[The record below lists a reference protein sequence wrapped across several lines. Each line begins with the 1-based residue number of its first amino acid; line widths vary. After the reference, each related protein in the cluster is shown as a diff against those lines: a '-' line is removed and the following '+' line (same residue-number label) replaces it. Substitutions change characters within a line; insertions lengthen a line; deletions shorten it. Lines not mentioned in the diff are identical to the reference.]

1 MCWNLVIAC
10 VISVAV
16 CFIGE
21 YLHKRCVH
29 APLLVDDPVTSAHSS
44 PRLSSPYVMAQ
55 ESVDLAQAA
64 FAEGR
69 WSDCI
74 DHYTEVIDAGYALTS
89 AWARRGVA
97 KHERGDSHDALGAL
111 CSLLHPVCGCH
122 AALHSI
128 RAGVLGSVEVLARAC
143 AVDLTTALEIDREA
157 RMPNSKHDG
166 VMALNAYH
174 RGSALNTRGRVR
186 NSQPETGL

>member
-1 MCWNLVIAC
+1 MWSSDARTAGAHHRSGGGDGWARPLAIRPKSRTRSESQRSSRRSTTSRLCAVASNPVEPGVLWLPSTNRVP
-10 VISVAV
+10 VRVSMRRRRISCAGTWSSPASFQSQCASSGSICTSGV
-16 CFIGE
+16 
-21 YLHKRCVH
+21 YSN
-29 APLLVDDPVTSAHSS
+29 PPSTTVTSAHSP
-44 PRLSSPYVMAQ
+44 PRVSSPYVMAQ

-111 CSLLHPVCGCH
+111 CP
-122 AALHSI
+122 
-128 RAGVLGSVEVLARAC
+128 
-143 AVDLTTALEIDREA
+143 
-157 RMPNSKHDG
+157 
-166 VMALNAYH
+166 
-174 RGSALNTRGRVR
+174 
-186 NSQPETGL
+186 